1 MPKKIEV
8 SVDEYIGT
16 RSLVTKDGIV
26 YRAAKMPKTFNAE
39 SRSATFVMTDETIDS
54 YGDIVRAKGCKLD
67 RFENN
72 PICLLNHRADLIL
85 GTWSDVKRIVR
96 RIEGTTTIAKEGTAP
111 HVDMAYSLMSQ
122 GILKAASIGFMPLKV
137 ERRLD
142 DNGEPLWSYDILEWE
157 MYECSVVSVPA
168 NPAALAKS
176 MKEGSMMA
184 RDLLEEVLDNYVKM
198 PSGVIVAIKDIE
210 AAHREGG
217 GDKTVVVIEK
227 TDEDQT
233 PNEVRAEQG
242 LDPLP
247 EAEKVLDE
255 GDVIV
260 AEIKDIEALQ
270 GLLVLA
276 VGEDSITVEHDIV
289 ETDPVNN
296 YRSYKK
302 VDGAAIVR
310 VDTDGDILTLSFP
323 VWSEDHAAAVLK
335 RTEELKVKP
344 VEIDKSA
351 GTVSVEVEIDTTAI
365 TDATE
370 KVTALSTL
378 LDSFSEKLAKFFG
391 SKAAEPEP
399 VEPPAPPT
407 AEAIETAKAKAAASL
422 ERLATKGLIEA

>member
-16 RSLVTKDGIV
+16 RSLVEKDGII

-39 SRSATFVMTDETIDS
+39 SRSATFVMTDETVDS

-72 PICLLNHRADLIL
+72 PICLLNHRSDLIL
-85 GTWSDVKRIVR
+85 GSWSDVKRIVR
-96 RIEGTTTIAKEGTAP
+96 RIEGTATIAKEGTAP
-111 HVDMAYSLMSQ
+111 HVDMAYNLMSQ

-198 PSGVIVAIKDIE
+198 PSGVIVSIKDIE
-210 AAHREGG
+210 AAHKEGG

-227 TDEDQT
+227 ADEDQT

-247 EAEKVLDE
+247 EAEKTLDE

-270 GLLVLA
+270 DLLVLA

-302 VDGAAIVR
+302 VDGAAMVR
-310 VDTDGDILTLSFP
+310 VDTDGGILTLSFP
-323 VWSEDHAAAVLK
+323 VWSEEHAAAVLK

-344 VEIDKSA
+344 VEIDKKSV
-351 GTVSVEVEIDTTAI
+351 GTISVEVDTTAI

-378 LDSFSEKLAKFFG
+378 LDSVSAKLAKFFG

-422 ERLATKGLIEA
+422 SRLATKGLIEA